1 MGSPQQYKYYRSM
14 MEQFHMFFMG
24 DLFLDTT
31 VRLGPDKVIRCSRLA
46 LGKAAHDHYFGVRV
60 RFLRIWI
67 LLQSKILMWIRIIL
81 MPI

>member
-1 MGSPQQYKYYRSM
+1 MGSPPQYKYYRSM

-46 LGKAAHDHYFGVRV
+46 LGKAAHDQYFGVRV
-60 RFLRIWI
+60 VFCEYGYYCIIVEDLNVD
-67 LLQSKILMWIRIIL
+67 RII
-81 MPI
+81 